1 MATFAI
7 NPTGLRVRPT
17 YESLTN
23 YIVNQ
28 PMIAYPER
36 RATMIARSQKMSQL
50 FNENAAEMA
59 QQQAKAQQNLMMEKM
74 TRGVAEGLMA
84 KGFGKGSVGSSG
96 FATGLATPGGTTQAI
111 NVPPPPQTQTTE
123 AQTQITGP
131 VEDRLDARVRR
142 LLDEPG
148 VPAPPIPTETI
159 QTNPDK
165 AIQATVEMV
174 EGPNQQ
180 TRLSSYRGQA
190 RLGGRNLQSVI
201 TPSRLAELYPN
212 EREVPLTD
220 KQQAFVDLAHGVWPL
235 MEDPPPRPRASSVP
249 PVTPKAQPKSSPEAS
264 PTISPPTTT
273 IPYVPPKLQFVDM
286 STPDATPRGLSVPA
300 DAATAVASDLAKMTE
315 GIRQQ
320 EANSK
325 SKLLALARASLPGP
339 LTGITQSVSSS
350 LRSIPTKVGE
360 VIDTASDAL
369 DSAVDT
375 LDSRLA
381 GKKRL
386 RK

>member
-1 MATFAI
+1 
-7 NPTGLRVRPT
+7 
-17 YESLTN
+17 
-23 YIVNQ
+23 
-28 PMIAYPER
+28 
-36 RATMIARSQKMSQL
+36 MIARSQKMSQL

-84 KGFGKGSVGSSG
+84 KGFGKGTVGSSG

-148 VPAPPIPTETI
+148 VPAPPVPTEAI
-159 QTNPDK
+159 QTNPDA
-165 AIQATVEMV
+165 AIRANVE
-174 EGPNQQ
+174 EGMAQ
-180 TRLSSYRGQA
+180 TKRSMYRGQA
-190 RLGGRNLQSVI
+190 RLGGRNIDAVM
-201 TPSRLAELYPN
+201 TPARMAELFPDA
-212 EREVPLTD
+212 REVELTE
-220 KQQAFVDLAHGVWPL
+220 KQQKRLDDSLGIWPL
-235 MEDPPPRPRASSVP
+235 MADPIRPRASSVP
-249 PVTPKAQPKSSPEAS
+249 PVTPKARPESSPEAS

-273 IPYVPPKLQFVDM
+273 IPYVPPKVQIVDM

-300 DAATAVASDLAKMTE
+300 DAAAAVASDLAKMTE